1 MNLLARHLIFCLVL
15 SLFPNHASADKSDHK
30 EIGENRSKNYAS
42 GECAKVIESN
52 PEAKKASHIINGMT
66 DEYMLNPCGAKIW
79 FVIEL
84 CDSIQATLI
93 EVASY
98 ELYSSNPKDF
108 TVYVSDIYPAVAW
121 NLIGH
126 FTAADSR
133 TLQAF
138 DLKQV
143 GFGKFIR
150 VELHSHYG
158 SEHYCVISEVK
169 VYGASMM
176 EEYLVAGENQ
186 QDNGNKTHKNQKI
199 PKRKTSAYRVY
210 RNMMTEANICGLT
223 IEPSAD
229 TNSMPNKTVSKI
241 FYEPKEQPIIK
252 PILVQPTQQPI
263 VNNKSANLKP
273 SIFVEL
279 GNKVK
284 AMETSLKTQIED
296 IEKRLNEKNEM
307 VRRAEAKVTKLKL
320 QFESFAL
327 IIITY
332 YVYKLML
339 DIM

>member
-1 MNLLARHLIFCLVL
+1 MIL
-15 SLFPNHASADKSDHK
+15 SYLPVKGASADKSDVK
-30 EIGENRSKNYAS
+30 ELSENRGKNYAQ
-42 GECAKVIESN
+42 GDCAKVIESN
-52 PEAKKASHIINGMT
+52 PEAKKASYIINGMT
-66 DEYMLNPCGAKIW
+66 DEYMLNPCGAEIW

-84 CDSIQATLI
+84 CDTIQATLI
-93 EVASY
+93 EIASY

-108 TVYVSDIYPAVAW
+108 TVYVSDSYPAVAW

-133 TLQAF
+133 SLQAF

-150 VELHSHYG
+150 VDLHSHYG

-169 VYGASMM
+169 VYGTSMM
-176 EEYLVAGENQ
+176 DEYIDPPGNTVQE
-186 QDNGNKTHKNQKI
+186 NGNKTQKNQKI
-199 PKRKTSAYRVY
+199 PRRKTSAYKVY
-210 RNMMTEANICGLT
+210 RNMMIDPNTCGLT
-223 IEPSAD
+223 VEPLPD
-229 TNSMPNKTVSKI
+229 IGSMPNATVDKP
-241 FYEPKEQPIIK
+241 FYEPKEQLTIK
-252 PILVQPTQQPI
+252 PLLPQPTQQPN
-263 VNNKSANLKP
+263 VTNRTAPPLKP

-284 AMETSLKTQIED
+284 AMEVSLKTQIED
-296 IEKRLNEKNEM
+296 IEKRLNEKSEL
-307 VRRAEAKVTKLKL
+307 VKRAEANVTKLKL

-327 IIITY
+327 IIVTY

>member
-1 MNLLARHLIFCLVL
+1 MNLLARHLIFCVAL
-15 SLFPNHASADKSDHK
+15 SIFPTNVFADKSDHK
-30 EIGENRSKNYAS
+30 ELSENRSKNYAS

-52 PEAKKASHIINGMT
+52 PEAKKASYIINGMT

-93 EVASY
+93 EIASY

-108 TVYVSDIYPAVAW
+108 TVYVSDIYPTEAW

-158 SEHYCVISEVK
+158 NEHYCVISEVK

-176 EEYLVAGENQ
+176 EEYLGSDNQ
-186 QDNGNKTHKNQKI
+186 QENGNKTHKNHKI

-210 RNMMTEANICGLT
+210 RNMMTEPSVCGLT
-223 IEPSAD
+223 VEPSTD
-229 TNSMPNKTVSKI
+229 VGMPNVTVNKM
-241 FYEPKEQPIIK
+241 FYEHKEQPILK
-252 PILVQPTQQPI
+252 PIVPQPTQPSN
-263 VNNKSANLKP
+263 VTNRTAPLKP

-284 AMETSLKTQIED
+284 AMEASLKYQIED
-296 IEKRLNEKNEM
+296 IEKRLNEKNEL
-307 VRRAEAKVTKLKL
+307 VKRAEAKVTKLKL

>member
-1 MNLLARHLIFCLVL
+1 MNVVAWQLILCLML
-15 SLFPNHASADKSDHK
+15 SLFQLSRSANKLEHK
-30 EIGENRSKNYAS
+30 ELGENRSKNYAS

-52 PEAKKASHIINGMT
+52 PEAKKASHIINGQT

-93 EVASY
+93 EIASY

-108 TVYVSDIYPAVAW
+108 TVYASDIYPAVAW

-158 SEHYCVISEVK
+158 NEHYCVISEVK
-169 VYGASMM
+169 VYGASMI
-176 EEYLVAGENQ
+176 EEYRDTDDLT
-186 QDNGNKTHKNQKI
+186 QDNGNKTHKNLKI

-210 RNMMTEANICGLT
+210 RNMMTNPNLCGLT
-223 IEPSAD
+223 IDPLAD
-229 TNSMPNKTVSKI
+229 VSSISNATVSKI
-241 FYEPKEQPIIK
+241 FYESKEQPITK
-252 PILVQPTQQPI
+252 PVLPQPTQQPSI
-263 VNNKSANLKP
+263 PNRTAHLKP
-273 SIFVEL
+273 SIFTEL
-279 GNKVK
+279 NNKVK
-284 AMETSLKTQIED
+284 AMEISLKTQIED
-296 IEKRLNEKNEM
+296 IEKRLHEKNEM
-307 VRRAEAKVTKLKL
+307 VKRAEAKVFELRR
-320 QFESFAL
+320 QFQTFAMM
-327 IIITY
+327 IIYY
-332 YVYKLML
+332 YVYKVML

>member
-1 MNLLARHLIFCLVL
+1 MDLLARHLIFCIVL
-15 SLFPNHASADKSDHK
+15 GFFPINAYADKSDHN
-30 EIGENRSKNYAS
+30 EVGRNRTKNYAAI
-42 GECAKVIESN
+42 ECAQVIGSN
-52 PEAKKASHIINGMT
+52 PEATNAAHMINGMA

-84 CDSIQATLI
+84 CDRIQATSI
-93 EVASY
+93 EIASY
-98 ELYSSNPKDF
+98 ELYSSKLKEF
-108 TVYVSDIYPAVAW
+108 TVYASDSYPVKEW

-133 TLQAF
+133 SLQKF

-158 SEHYCVISEVK
+158 NEYYCVISDVK

-176 EEYLVAGENQ
+176 EEYLVAGDNPQEN
-186 QDNGNKTHKNQKI
+186 DNKTHNNPKA

-210 RNMMTEANICGLT
+210 RNMMIGPNVCGLT
-223 IEPSAD
+223 VKPS
-229 TNSMPNKTVSKI
+229 TTVGSTPNVTVSKS
-241 FYEPKEQPIIK
+241 FYESKEQPIIN
-252 PILVQPTQQPI
+252 PVIPQPTQQPN
-263 VNNKSANLKP
+263 VTNRTAPLKP

-284 AMETSLKTQIED
+284 AIETSQKTRNED
-296 IEKRLNEKNEM
+296 IEKKLNEMEKFVKKE
-307 VRRAEAKVTKLKL
+307 VTKLNLK
-320 QFESFAL
+320 FDSFAL
-327 IIITY
+327 IIIAY

-339 DIM
+339 DTMQ